1 MEILSKNQKK
11 MLEIKNTARKMKSVF
26 DAFISRLDRISDT
39 ENISIKPPNL
49 KTKIEQNMTE
59 YSSIVV

>member
-1 MEILSKNQKK
+1 